1 MKHGS
6 LLQKKPCGVALKRNK
21 YVLPRIRVKRLISV
35 DDQRKRQARI
45 LRPAVLSDYVFMIA
59 HYRRRKKGELL
70 KP

>member
-35 DDQRKRQARI
+35 DDQRKKAGSYPASCGSIGLRVHDCSLQAQ
-45 LRPAVLSDYVFMIA
+45 
-59 HYRRRKKGELL
+59 KKGELL